1 MDSESDDV
9 PAKPRP
15 NGFCARQGAK
25 DFPPPS
31 ALPPPNA
38 ASLTMLNGHL
48 SRQSQLILSNQS
60 TVVQPL
66 LTDLYQLSMAY
77 AYWKAGKSK
86 DTAVF
91 DLYFRKNP
99 FQGEFTIFAGL
110 EDCLKFL
117 EEFSYSK
124 CDIEYLQSVFPPNTD
139 PAFFEYLSEM
149 TAKDLVLAA
158 IPEGS
163 VVFPRVPLIRIE
175 GPLPVVQLLETTLLC
190 LVNFASL
197 VATNAARFRNA
208 AGPGKTVSHP
218 D

>member
-1 MDSESDDV
+1 
-9 PAKPRP
+9 
-15 NGFCARQGAK
+15 
-25 DFPPPS
+25 
-31 ALPPPNA
+31 
-38 ASLTMLNGHL
+38 MLNGHL
-48 SRQSQLILSNQS
+48 SRQSQLVLNNQS

-99 FQGEFTIFAGL
+99 FHGEFTIFAGL

-124 CDIEYLQSVFPPNTD
+124 CDIEYLQGVFPANTD
-139 PAFFEYLSEM
+139 PAFFDYL
-149 TAKDLVLAA
+149 AKINANDLVLAA

-208 AGPGKTVSHP
+208 AGPDKTVSSLLQYDLAFLIGNCQP
-218 D
+218 TSLKIA